1 MGGFWLFAVNWHWWI
16 HYIGL
21 YNSLRKPF
29 SKFLSGSWHALVRLG
44 DCLVFTS
51 GESGE
56 IKFHEQFL
64 FNSIDRNTY
73 DKIPGIQIQVSLLL
87 NARHTS
93 RFHWLQRSLQK
104 SHMQQM
110 VVIYCYMAQSVW
122 HFPHGPSN
130 CTGIEYDYHSSAP
143 GVLQI
148 WFHFLTFNLL
158 PFLLINQSR
167 RHFVISP
174 AGKMWAICS
183 GLRKKSG
190 KLKIAHWTTRKC

>member
-73 DKIPGIQIQVSLLL
+73 DKIPGIQIQVSLLWMHDIL
-87 NARHTS
+87 LDFIDCNDPSKNHTCN
-93 RFHWLQRSLQK
+93 RWLWFIVTWLK
-104 SHMQQM
+104 VFGISHMDLATVLVLNTITILQPLGSSKFGS
-110 VVIYCYMAQSVW
+110 ISLRLIFC
-122 HFPHGPSN
+122 HF
-130 CTGIEYDYHSSAP
+130 C
-143 GVLQI
+143 
-148 WFHFLTFNLL
+148 W
-158 PFLLINQSR
+158 
-167 RHFVISP
+167 
-174 AGKMWAICS
+174 
-183 GLRKKSG
+183 
-190 KLKIAHWTTRKC
+190 